1 MKKLWSSYFMQTLLG
16 SFYLQ
21 ALIWLRDNIYT
32 HGMLPTNILCVKLHN
47 TCSEENIGVKK
58 QHALEK

>member
-1 MKKLWSSYFMQTLLG
+1 MQTLLG

-32 HGMLPTNILCVKLHN
+32 HGMLPINILCVKLHN